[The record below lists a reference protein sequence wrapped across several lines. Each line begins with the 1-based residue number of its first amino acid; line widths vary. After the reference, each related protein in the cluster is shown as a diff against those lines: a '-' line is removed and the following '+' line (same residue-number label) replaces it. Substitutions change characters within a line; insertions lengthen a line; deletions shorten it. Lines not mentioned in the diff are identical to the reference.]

1 MKTAISPKALLCA
14 FSLLLAGGADCA
26 ETAEQLI
33 RQGDVYD
40 LKFNPAQAL
49 MFYLPAEK
57 LAPTNEA
64 LLLRI
69 ARQYRHEMA
78 DTPGKADKLR
88 YSSMALSYAERAVA
102 LAPKDSEAHLSIAIN
117 YAKSI
122 DLYGSE
128 GKMKA
133 LRQVKCSADQA
144 IALDGN
150 NHLAWYIL
158 GRWHQRVGEL
168 GHFKRVVAE
177 MAYGELPK
185 ATLDEAVRC
194 FGKAVRL
201 DPNRSVYL
209 VDLGITY
216 GMMGNKELA
225 RKLIEKGL
233 ALPSTG
239 KDDPATKQRGQEML
253 KSLK

>member
-1 MKTAISPKALLCA
+1 MKTSISFKALFCV
-14 FSLLLAGGADCA
+14 FPLLLAGGTCYA
-26 ETAEQLI
+26 ETADELV

-40 LKFNPAQAL
+40 LKFNPTQAL
-49 MFYLPAEK
+49 KFYLPAEK
-57 LAPTNEA
+57 LAPANEP

-69 ARQYRHEMA
+69 ARQYRHQMA
-78 DTPGKADKLR
+78 DSPAKAEKIR
-88 YSSMALSYAERAVA
+88 YSGLALSYAERAVA

-144 IALDGN
+144 IALDSG

-185 ATLDEAVRC
+185 ATLDDAVKC

-201 DPNRSVYL
+201 SPNRSVYL

-216 GMMGNKELA
+216 AMMGNKPLA
-225 RKLIEKGL
+225 RSLIEKGL
-233 ALPSTG
+233 ALPNTG
-239 KDDPATKQRGQEML
+239 KDDPATKQRGQETL